1 MGEQKLSITLP
12 DDMAAAVR
20 EWVASGRYNSTDDA
34 MRAAISALLRENED
48 QESRIEAIRQRVR
61 KSIDDPRPSLTG
73 AEVRQHLDALYTRH
87 KS

>member
-12 DDMAAAVR
+12 DDMADAIK
-20 EWVASGRYNSTDDA
+20 EWVESGRYSSTDDA
-34 MRAAISALLRENED
+34 MRAAVGALLREDED
-48 QESRIEAIRQRVR
+48 QESRIEAIRERVR

-73 AEVRQHLDALYTRH
+73 AEVRQHLDALYARH

>member
-12 DDMAAAVR
+12 DDMAEAVR
-20 EWVASGRYNSTDDA
+20 EWVASGRYSSTDDA
-34 MRAAISALLRENED
+34 MRAAISALLREDEEQD
-48 QESRIEAIRQRVR
+48 IRIEAIRDRVR

-73 AEVRQHLDALYTRH
+73 AEVRRHLDALYARH

>member
-12 DDMAAAVR
+12 DDMADAIK
-20 EWVASGRYNSTDDA
+20 EWVESGRYSSTDDA
-34 MRAAISALLRENED
+34 MRAAVGALLREDED

-73 AEVRQHLDALYTRH
+73 AEVRQHLDALYARH